1 MFGARV
7 EFSPDGRLV
16 AVADGNDLVLWD
28 WVSGDARRLK
38 GHSTVVR
45 RAFFSPDGALVATTS
60 EDNTV
65 GLWKVADGSHR
76 VLRGHTN
83 VVVFASFSAD
93 GARLATTGFDATV
106 RVWRTSDGQAELVLR
121 GGRSAQRRV
130 KFSPDGKL
138 LAAADDADTV
148 RLWNAATGDGY
159 VVRGHERP
167 VRDLDWA
174 PDGKRLVSVGT
185 DGRLQMVLIEELPL
199 FGGHDARTLRPL
211 LERAT
216 TAVIGPDDRPVG
228 P

>member
-1 MFGARV
+1 
-7 EFSPDGRLV
+7 
-16 AVADGNDLVLWD
+16 
-28 WVSGDARRLK
+28 
-38 GHSTVVR
+38 
-45 RAFFSPDGALVATTS
+45 VATTS

-83 VVVFASFSAD
+83 VVGFASFSPD
-93 GARLATTGFDATV
+93 GARLATTGLDGTV
-106 RVWRTSDGQAELVLR
+106 RVWRTADGQAEIVLR
-121 GGRSAQRRV
+121 GGRSGQRRV

-138 LAAADDADTV
+138 LAAADDANVV
-148 RLWNAATGDGY
+148 RLWNATTGDGY

-174 PDGKRLVSVGT
+174 ADGRRLVSVGT
-185 DGRLQMVLIEELPL
+185 DGRVQLVMIGELPK
-199 FGGHDARTLRPL
+199 FGGHDARSLQPL
-211 LERAT
+211 LESAT

>member
-1 MFGARV
+1 VVAELASGQLHTLETEAMFGARV

-38 GHSTVVR
+38 GHATVVR
-45 RAFFSPDGALVATTS
+45 RAFFSPDGSLVATTS

-83 VVVFASFSAD
+83 VVGFASFS
-93 GARLATTGFDATV
+93 L
-106 RVWRTSDGQAELVLR
+106 DGQAVSELR

-138 LAAADDADTV
+138 LAAADDANVV

-174 PDGKRLVSVGT
+174 PDGRRLVSVGM
-185 DGRLQMVLIEELPL
+185 DGRVQMVMIDELPD
-199 FGGHDARTLRPL
+199 FGGHDARSLNKL
-211 LERAT
+211 LEAAT
-216 TAVIGPDDRPVG
+216 TAMIGPDDRPVG